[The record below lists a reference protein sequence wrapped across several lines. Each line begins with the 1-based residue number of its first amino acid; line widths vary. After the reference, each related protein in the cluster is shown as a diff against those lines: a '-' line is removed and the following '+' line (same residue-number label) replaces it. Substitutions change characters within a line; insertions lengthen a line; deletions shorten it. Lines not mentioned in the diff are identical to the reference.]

1 MFYRLERKLEM
12 FELEKEERQQRLQKR
27 QERKLRE
34 QEEYQRKQRVRS
46 VLPCIV
52 LPCIVLG
59 RIYPPGYEIKGTKSK
74 ERFTHALYGGV
85 VVQQVIKFKVPN
97 RRNKGLFIHL
107 AMKFRVL
114 SQRKI

>member
-59 RIYPPGYEIKGTKSK
+59 CIYPPGYEIKGTKRK

-85 VVQQVIKFKVPN
+85 HVVVQKV
-97 RRNKGLFIHL
+97 RNSRYQIGETKGY
-107 AMKFRVL
+107 
-114 SQRKI
+114 SST